1 MSVRTRSQGI
11 TTLWEVSDL
20 RRLSEP
26 PEDSYHPSPNP
37 DPTLRRSKGKGRA
50 FLTEVFDEGPS
61 GGDPEGDPE
70 PPGDPGDDKPPQDN
84 PDHGNPEDLTDDAL
98 MRQVLTNLAKPHQPE
113 ARAKVKEPD
122 AYDGSNQAKL

>member
-1 MSVRTRSQGI
+1 M
-11 TTLWEVSDL
+11 TLRDVSDL

-26 PEDSYHPSPNP
+26 PQYIHHLSLNP
-37 DPTLRRSKGKGRA
+37 DPIARRSKGKGRA

-61 GGDPEGDPE
+61 GGDPEGGPD
-70 PPGDPGDDKPPQDN
+70 PPGDPGDDEPPQDN
-84 PDHGNPEDLTDDAL
+84 PDDNPEGFNDLTEDVL
-98 MRQVLTNLAKPHQPE
+98 MRQVLTNLAKPRQFE